1 MPRRIQPDGIEL
13 EIFRR
18 QAEMCKAFAHP
29 TRLHVL
35 HLLGKGERTPSWLQA
50 ELAIS
55 KTNLSQHLAILKA
68 CGVVVTRRQGKQI
81 RFSLAMPEVKQACQL
96 IRNVLR
102 LQAREAS
109 RLAG

>member
-1 MPRRIQPDGIEL
+1 MRKRNKPNGTEA

-35 HLLGKGERTPSWLQA
+35 YLLGKGERTPSWLQA

-55 KTNLSQHLAILKA
+55 KTNLSQHLAILKS
-68 CGVVVTRRQGKQI
+68 CGVVVARREGKQI

-102 LQAREAS
+102 LQVRETS
-109 RLAG
+109 KLAG